1 MDNQA
6 QPSHPAFW
14 GQLLMVGIPGPRMEV
29 VARELV
35 QDLRVGGI
43 ILFARNIESPEQ
55 VWELTRDLQQEALT
69 ATGRPLLLAVD
80 QEGGRVQ
87 RLKAPFTIIPPAR
100 GLGQSSTPEEV
111 ENLARRVA
119 RELALVGLNVN
130 LAPVLDV
137 ARGPDCPLWDRSYSS
152 DPRQAAH
159 YALAAIKGYRSGGVI
174 PVAKHFPGLGDTIA
188 DSHQVLPLAQSGDPH
203 READLWPFRQAVAAG
218 VPLVMTAH
226 LSVPE
231 WEARPATLS
240 PVALQ
245 VWLRQNLGFEGV
257 IITDDLEMGGISTS
271 LPAPQ
276 GAKQALAAGA
286 DLLLICQDWQAA
298 WETARLLAADASL
311 GDRGRGAA
319 ARLDSLRKTLS
330 PRSADLKS
338 VQEYFAGQS
347 KFKDEA
353 LKKI

>member
-6 QPSHPAFW
+6 VTDRPSSW
-14 GQLLMVGIPGPRMEV
+14 GQLLMVGIPGPRVEA

-35 QDLRVGGI
+35 RDLKIGGV

-55 VWELTRDLQQEALT
+55 VWELTRDLQQEALA

-87 RLKAPFTIIPPAR
+87 RLKAPFTLIPAAR
-100 GLGQSSTPEEV
+100 ELGATSTPVEV
-111 ENLARRVA
+111 ERLARQVA
-119 RELALVGLNVN
+119 REMALVGLNVN

-137 ARGPDCPLWDRSYSS
+137 ARSPACPQWDRAYSS
-152 DPRQAAH
+152 APETAAN
-159 YALAAIKGYRSGGVI
+159 YAVAAIRGYMAGGII
-174 PVAKHFPGLGDTIA
+174 PVAKHFPGLGDTLV
-188 DSHQVLPLAQSGDPH
+188 DSHEILPLAQSGDPQ
-203 READLWPFRQAVAAG
+203 REVDLLPFRQAVAAG
-218 VPLVMTAH
+218 VPMVMTAH

-245 VWLRQNLGFEGV
+245 KWLRQRLGFDGV
-257 IITDDLEMGGISTS
+257 IITDDLEMGAIATK

-276 GAKQALAAGA
+276 GAKEALAAGA
-286 DLLLICQDWQAA
+286 DLLLICNNWQAA

-311 GDRGRGAA
+311 AERGREAA
-319 ARLDSLRKTLS
+319 SRLNSLRESL
-330 PRSADLKS
+330 RAGIAELKA
-338 VQEYFAGQS
+338 VQEYFARPS
-347 KFKDEA
+347 
-353 LKKI
+353 

>member
-6 QPSHPAFW
+6 KIDHPAFW
-14 GQLLMVGIPGPRMEV
+14 GQLLMVGIPGPRMDG

-35 QDLRVGGI
+35 RDLRVGGV

-55 VWELTRDLQQEALT
+55 VWELTRDLQREALA

-87 RLKAPFTIIPPAR
+87 RLKAPFTLIPAAR
-100 GLGQSSTPEEV
+100 DLGATSTPAEV
-111 ENLARRVA
+111 EGLARQVA

-137 ARGPDCPLWDRSYSS
+137 ARSPACPQWDRSYGS
-152 DPRQAAH
+152 DPETAAS
-159 YALAAIKGYRSGGVI
+159 YAVAAIRGYMSGGII
-174 PVAKHFPGLGDTIA
+174 PVAKHFPGLGDTLV
-188 DSHQVLPLAQSGDPH
+188 DSHEILPLAQSGDPR
-203 READLWPFRQAVAAG
+203 REVDLLPFRQAVAAG
-218 VPLVMTAH
+218 VPMVMTAH

-245 VWLRQNLGFEGV
+245 VWLRRHLGFDGV
-257 IITDDLEMGGISTS
+257 IITDDLEMGGISTN

-276 GAKQALAAGA
+276 GAKEALAAGA
-286 DLLLICQDWQAA
+286 DLLLICKDWQAA

-311 GDRGRGAA
+311 APRGREAA
-319 ARLDSLRKTLS
+319 ARLSSLLGS
-330 PRSADLKS
+330 MPAQGSELKL
-338 VQEYFAGQS
+338 VKEYFARRN
-347 KFKDEA
+347 
-353 LKKI
+353 